1 VSSSEPVF
9 VVYVTYFIVCI
20 IIVIEY
26 FCKLYLCFNSL
37 TLTVA
42 VWVHTCEAVPDRVK
56 PSFVNFDIRALRRSA
71 MSVRTRMSK
80 ITNDGLTRSGTGCV
94 IA

>member
-9 VVYVTYFIVCI
+9 VVCVVLYRLHDCI

-42 VWVHTCEAVPDRVK
+42 VWVHTCEAVPDGVK
-56 PSFVNFDIRALRRSA
+56 PSFVILTSGRSA
-71 MSVRTRMSK
+71 MSVRVPGCQK
-80 ITNDGLTRSGTGCV
+80 LQIT
-94 IA
+94 A